1 MSRMKRDEPVII
13 IKKKGGKHDDYHG
26 GSWKVAYAD
35 FVTAMMA
42 FFLVMWI
49 MGMDEGVRDMVQGYF
64 NDPLGSFDQSP
75 SSLLMMYDGTPG
87 RDGSPDV
94 GGTGLLAQYGIFTG
108 LAQAIRSGF
117 SETGFEDMEVE
128 VEVSV
133 SEEGLRIELM
143 ETSGEDVFFQ
153 TGSAQVRPAL
163 DAAMNI
169 IGRELK
175 VLRHPMVVEGHTD
188 ARPFAGETDYGNW
201 ELSVDRANAVRRTLM
216 AASEGQIR
224 VHEVRGYADQLLR
237 NPDDPEAPQNRR
249 VSLLIPFLS
258 GFLDDVDPWDGDEH
272 DGDGPWDA
280 RNESWPSPA
289 LLDTPQD
296 QLPLSP
302 GP

>member
-13 IKKKGGKHDDYHG
+13 IKKHGGKHDDYHG

-64 NDPLGSFDQSP
+64 NDPLGSFDQNP

-108 LAQAIRSGF
+108 LAQAVRGGF
-117 SETGFEDMEVE
+117 DDMGFDDMEVE

-143 ETSGEDVFFQ
+143 ETSDEDVFFQ

-163 DAAMNI
+163 EMAMAI
-169 IGRELK
+169 LGRELK
-175 VLRHPMVVEGHTD
+175 VIRHPMVVEGHTD
-188 ARPFAGETDYGNW
+188 ARPFIRETETEYGNW

-216 AASEGQIR
+216 AASDGLIQ

-237 NPDDPEAPQNRR
+237 VPEDPEAPQNRR
-249 VSLLIPFLS
+249 VSLLIPFIS
-258 GFLDDVDPWDGDEH
+258 GFLDDEDRWDEEELLEGEE
-272 DGDGPWDA
+272 GLPVGA
-280 RNESWPSPA
+280 GASPE
-289 LLDTPQD
+289 
-296 QLPLSP
+296 LP
-302 GP
+302 